1 MLSNFLISGKNKGAE
16 CVTGTQ
22 PIEVGEYWNSGE
34 EILPLELHLN
44 NLTNQKIDN
53 VPDKFKLKP
62 WFEIDNLFHSNGLI
76 FPCEITFKDKLSGK
90 ENIFNFDPIFEYGSQ
105 NDLIFSDERFVH
117 VDYFNGKNI
126 DFDTR
131 CIFYGQ
137 SISKGSFISEKELET
152 EDNINESF
160 LKFKVTQHEDILILL
175 EMYYMDDHQNN
186 LAPNI
191 DNHTKIIE
199 ENFWFD

>member
-1 MLSNFLISGKNKGAE
+1 M
-16 CVTGTQ
+16 
-22 PIEVGEYWNSGE
+22 
-34 EILPLELHLN
+34 
-44 NLTNQKIDN
+44 
-53 VPDKFKLKP
+53 
-62 WFEIDNLFHSNGLI
+62 
-76 FPCEITFKDKLSGK
+76 
-90 ENIFNFDPIFEYGSQ
+90 
-105 NDLIFSDERFVH
+105 
-117 VDYFNGKNI
+117 DYFNSKNI

-137 SISKGSFISEKELET
+137 SISKGNFISEKELET

-175 EMYYMDDHQNN
+175 EMYYMDNQQNN